1 MAIDVNTPGY
11 AIDITAASFKFD
23 GETLSV
29 AITEM
34 DFNTKTTEEVLHMQG
49 LQDPVERSKGQREH
63 SGTLTW
69 GARQYALFCKKLGG
83 WDVVKNREF
92 TLVAQAEP
100 ENDPHI
106 YTHTF
111 ASLRLHSDS
120 NALNKSAGVA
130 KIEFSYL
137 GYDLEVED
145 K

>member
-69 GARQYALFCKKLGG
+69 GARQYALFCKKHGG
-83 WDVVKNREF
+83 
-92 TLVAQAEP
+92 
-100 ENDPHI
+100 
-106 YTHTF
+106 
-111 ASLRLHSDS
+111 
-120 NALNKSAGVA
+120 
-130 KIEFSYL
+130 
-137 GYDLEVED
+137 
-145 K
+145 